1 MTEVGRQLDR
11 RTRRR
16 RIASAPGGAPPTPPR
31 ERRFDDRISHSW
43 AVGTTVAWVAGIALI
58 LLLEPAPADP
68 ETASVLSEIIGTVM
82 ALGLSVTV
90 LGLVAR
96 YRFGLVAAAATGGL
110 MLAVSVAC
118 PLSGH
123 HTFGAWWL
131 GELAIVAGLT
141 TLGVVGYRR
150 ASGTGE

>member
-11 RTRRR
+11 RTQRR
-16 RIASAPGGAPPTPPR
+16 RIASATGRTRQAPPR
-31 ERRFDDRISHSW
+31 ERRLDDRISRAW
-43 AVGTTVAWVAGIALI
+43 AVGTTAAWVAGIALI

-68 ETASVLSEIIGTVM
+68 ESASVLSEIIGTAVAM
-82 ALGLSVTV
+82 GLSVTL

-96 YRFGLVAAAATGGL
+96 YRFGLAAAAVTGGL

-118 PLSGH
+118 PVSGH

-141 TLGVVGYRR
+141 TLAVVGHRR
-150 ASGTGE
+150 ATGTGE

>member
-1 MTEVGRQLDR
+1 MTEVGRQLDP

-16 RIASAPGGAPPTPPR
+16 RIASAPDGAPRTR
-31 ERRFDDRISHSW
+31 ERRLDDRIPHSW
-43 AVGTTVAWVAGIALI
+43 SVGTTVAWVAGIALI

-82 ALGLSVTV
+82 AVGLSVTV

-96 YRFGLVAAAATGGL
+96 YRFGLGAAAATGGL

-150 ASGTGE
+150 ATGTGE

>member
-16 RIASAPGGAPPTPPR
+16 RIAPATGGAPRTR
-31 ERRFDDRISHSW
+31 ERRLDDRISHSW
-43 AVGTTVAWVAGIALI
+43 SVGTTVAWVAGIALI

-68 ETASVLSEIIGTVM
+68 ETASVLSEIIGTVV

-96 YRFGLVAAAATGGL
+96 YRFGLAAAAATGGL

-131 GELAIVAGLT
+131 GELAVVAGLT

-150 ASGTGE
+150 ATGTGE

>member
-16 RIASAPGGAPPTPPR
+16 RIASAPGRAPRTTRR
-31 ERRFDDRISHSW
+31 ERRLDDRISRSW
-43 AVGTTVAWVAGIALI
+43 SVGTTVAWVAGIALI

-82 ALGLSVTV
+82 AVGLSVTV

-96 YRFGLVAAAATGGL
+96 YRFGLAAAAATGGL
-110 MLAVSVAC
+110 MVAVSVAC

-141 TLGVVGYRR
+141 SLGVLGYRR
-150 ASGTGE
+150 ATGTGE

>member
-16 RIASAPGGAPPTPPR
+16 RIASAPGGAPPTPPP
-31 ERRFDDRISHSW
+31 ERRLDDRISHPWS
-43 AVGTTVAWVAGIALI
+43 VGTTVAWVAGIALI

-96 YRFGLVAAAATGGL
+96 YRFGLAATAATGGL

-123 HTFGAWWL
+123 HAFGAWWL

-150 ASGTGE
+150 ATGTTE